1 MLKAMKTLIM
11 SAPNG
16 ARKTKADHPQLPMTI
31 AETVQEAHKAHQA
44 GAAILH
50 AHVRDING
58 QHTLDHGL
66 YQELLGEMS
75 RQVPTM
81 PCQIT
86 TEAVGKFSVEEQ
98 FNCLNQTQPQ
108 YASIAIRE
116 ITSEGIDLA
125 ARTYHAA
132 RDQGTHI
139 QHILYD
145 LEDLTLLRKL
155 VKQGHLNTKSPDIL
169 YVLGK
174 YNPDFRSHPDEL
186 DPFLAQ
192 DLTFVN
198 SWMVCAFGPLE
209 YDIMVK
215 AAEHGGHARIGFENN
230 LYLKEGTLAPDNAA
244 LIKQFA
250 AHADIIDDV
259 TTVFSR

>member
-1 MLKAMKTLIM
+1 MKTLIM

-16 ARKTKADHPQLPMTI
+16 AKKTKADHPQLPMSI
-31 AETVQEAHKAHQA
+31 AETVQEAQKAHQA

-58 QHTLDHGL
+58 HHTLDHGL
-66 YQELLGEMS
+66 YRELLGEMALHI
-75 RQVPTM
+75 PTM

-86 TEAVGKFSVEEQ
+86 TEAVGIFSVEEQ
-98 FNCLNQTQPQ
+98 FDCLIQTQPQ

-145 LEDLTLLRKL
+145 LEDLALLRKL
-155 VKQGHLNTKSPDIL
+155 TKQGHLNTESPDIL

-186 DPFLAQ
+186 DPFLTQ
-192 DLTFVN
+192 DLAFVN
-198 SWMVCAFGPLE
+198 SWMVCAFGARE

-230 LYLKEGTLAPDNAA
+230 LHLKDGTIAPDNAA
-244 LIKQFA
+244 LIRQFSET
-250 AHADIIDDV
+250 ADIIDDV
-259 TTVFSR
+259 AEIFSR

>member
-1 MLKAMKTLIM
+1 MKTLIM

-16 ARKTKADHPQLPMTI
+16 AKKTKADHPQLPMSI
-31 AETVQEAHKAHQA
+31 AETVQEAQKAHQA

-58 QHTLDHGL
+58 HHTLDHGL
-66 YQELLGEMS
+66 YRELLGEMALHI
-75 RQVPTM
+75 PTM

-86 TEAVGKFSVEEQ
+86 TEAVEEQ
-98 FNCLNQTQPQ
+98 FDCLIQTQPQ

-145 LEDLTLLRKL
+145 LEDLALLRKL
-155 VKQGHLNTKSPDIL
+155 TKQGHLNTESPDIL

-186 DPFLAQ
+186 DPFLTQ
-192 DLTFVN
+192 DLAFVN
-198 SWMVCAFGPLE
+198 SWMVCAFGARE

-230 LYLKEGTLAPDNAA
+230 LHLKDGTIAPDNAA
-244 LIKQFA
+244 LIRQFSET
-250 AHADIIDDV
+250 ADIIDDV
-259 TTVFSR
+259 AEIFSR